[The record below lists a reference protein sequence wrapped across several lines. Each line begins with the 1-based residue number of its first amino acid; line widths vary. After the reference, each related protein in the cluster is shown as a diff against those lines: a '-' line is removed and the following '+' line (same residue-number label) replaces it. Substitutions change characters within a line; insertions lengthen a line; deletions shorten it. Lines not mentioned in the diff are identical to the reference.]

1 MKLSEH
7 PCFSE
12 AAHGQFGRLH
22 IPCAPR
28 CNFDCAFCG
37 RGMDDGAT
45 RLPGRAMQI
54 VRPDEAVDYVRKR
67 LACHPEV
74 RVLGVA

>member
-45 RLPGRAMQI
+45 R
-54 VRPDEAVDYVRKR
+54 
-67 LACHPEV
+67 
-74 RVLGVA
+74 